1 MESKSQKNIG
11 CLPKL
16 DVSIVKIKT
25 KLRKLTFEDISVI
38 QNKEFKVTYIENR
51 KPKIISMT
59 RKDTADTE

>member
-1 MESKSQKNIG
+1 MESKSQKTIG
-11 CLPKL
+11 CLPDL
-16 DVSIVKIKT
+16 EGSVITIKK

>member
-1 MESKSQKNIG
+1 MESKSQKTIG
-11 CLPKL
+11 CLSDL
-16 DVSIVKIKT
+16 EGSVITIKK